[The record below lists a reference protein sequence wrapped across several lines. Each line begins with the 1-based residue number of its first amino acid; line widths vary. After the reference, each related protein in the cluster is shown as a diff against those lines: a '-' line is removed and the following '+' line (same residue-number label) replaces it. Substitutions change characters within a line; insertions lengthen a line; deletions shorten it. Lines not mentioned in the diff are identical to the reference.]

1 MNLRVSA
8 GLGRL
13 DLIDGFFSA
22 GGDLLP
28 RAGAAR
34 GYVAPHA
41 GFPESTP
48 GNSKEEILADA
59 LVYAAVSGR
68 LEAVDLLPD
77 RGADPTA
84 VPIRTRRR
92 TRRPPSSRRSA
103 RVGETWPIASSSAA
117 RT

>member
-41 GFPESTP
+41 GFPEATP

-68 LEAVDLLPD
+68 LEAVDLLLD
-77 RGADPTA
+77 RGADPNATPYQETA
-84 VPIRTRRR
+84 LF
-92 TRRPPSSRRSA
+92 
-103 RVGETWPIASSSAA
+103 AA
-117 RT
+117 VRQGRGDVAHRFLEEAAGGNR